1 MSDRE
6 IESALPSLM
15 YGDPAETLD
24 RIRELNDRVER
35 KAKRKAALDRKHKS
49 MRIQASVR
57 KVMRDGGDKHGKR

>member
-1 MSDRE
+1 MNK
-6 IESALPSLM
+6 IENALPSLM

-24 RIRELNDRVER
+24 QIRSLHA

>member
-1 MSDRE
+1 MSK
-6 IESALPSLM
+6 IENALPSIM
-15 YGDPAETLD
+15 YGDPAECVD
-24 RIRELNDRVER
+24 RIRQMTA